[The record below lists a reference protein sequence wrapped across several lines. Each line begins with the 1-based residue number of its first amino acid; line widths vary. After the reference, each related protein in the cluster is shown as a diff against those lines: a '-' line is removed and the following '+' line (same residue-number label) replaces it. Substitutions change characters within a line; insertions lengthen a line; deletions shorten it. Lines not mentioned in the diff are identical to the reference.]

1 MSGLPQ
7 GTSSRQRLL
16 GLADVVLREVRHLRQ
31 TDARLFAQP
40 FDEARAALLEADPD
54 LAERVDAF
62 VARFGRL
69 QDTVGDKLLPRLLA
83 ELAEPVGAA
92 IDNLAR
98 AERLGWLHD
107 TEQWLAMR
115 RLRNLMVHEYVGRPA
130 DLAAALA
137 AGHRFVPQLCETAE
151 TLAGEVERRYGA
163 D

>member
-1 MSGLPQ
+1 M
-7 GTSSRQRLL
+7 
-16 GLADVVLREVRHLRQ
+16 LREIGHLRQ

-40 FDEARAALLEADPD
+40 FDAARAASLGADID

-98 AERLGWLHD
+98 AERLGWVAD
-107 TEQWLAMR
+107 VEQWLAMR
-115 RLRNLMVHEYVGRPA
+115 RLRNLMVHEYVDKPGE
-130 DLAAALA
+130 LVVALA
-137 AGHRFVPQLCETAE
+137 AGHGYVPSLCAAAEALVQETRLRF
-151 TLAGEVERRYGA
+151 GEA
-163 D
+163 